1 MRLGKEY
8 GPERLEAACTRAL
21 ATKAIGFKSI
31 ESILKRGLDKQP
43 LPQEAPEKP
52 PLDHDNIRGPEY
64 YS

>member
-21 ATKAIGFKSI
+21 ASKTVGFKSI
-31 ESILKRGLDKQP
+31 ESILKKGLDK
-43 LPQEAPEKP
+43 LPWPTKAAEKP

-64 YS
+64 YR